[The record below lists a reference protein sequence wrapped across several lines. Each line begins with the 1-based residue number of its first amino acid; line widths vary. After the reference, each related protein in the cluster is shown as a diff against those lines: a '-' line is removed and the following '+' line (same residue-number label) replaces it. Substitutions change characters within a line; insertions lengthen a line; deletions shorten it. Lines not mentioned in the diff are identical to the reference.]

1 MLNSMKHVL
10 IFTYYFP
17 PAGGVAV
24 QRWLKFTKYL
34 PENGWLPI
42 VVTVKDGSYPY
53 LDESL
58 EKEIDSRV
66 EVHKTDTFEPFEIY
80 NLLRGKKGK
89 QLPTAM
95 LDNAASK
102 SFFQKAAEFVR
113 ANFFIPDARKGWVK
127 YAVSEGARIIKS
139 KKIDAIVTT
148 GPPHSTHLIGMM
160 LQKQFGIKW
169 IADFR
174 DPWTSIF
181 TNTFLPRTNWAKQQD
196 QQLETAVLRR
206 ADCVTV
212 IGPSMQKEFQNRAK
226 RIEVIWNGFD
236 EADIVV
242 ATAEIRNP
250 VFTIRYVGNLFASQT
265 APAFWKAV
273 ARLRKE
279 ENAKLKIEFTGR
291 VDESVKQIIKQT
303 GVEDAVSYN
312 DFVPHIEAVQLMC
325 SADALLFAVPA
336 VPNSERIITGKIFEY
351 LATQIPILAFGP
363 LSGDAAKLLQECG
376 RESMC
381 DFEDNASAFAQLK
394 LHYENFIGKTPVA
407 YNNTYQKFS
416 RQNQAEEFVKVLE
429 GLS

>member
-1 MLNSMKHVL
+1 M
-10 IFTYYFP
+10 
-17 PAGGVAV
+17 

-42 VVTVKDGSYPY
+42 VVTVRDGSYPY

-58 EKEIDSRV
+58 EKEVDPRT
-66 EVHKTDTFEPFEIY
+66 EVHKTETFEPFELY

-95 LDNAASK
+95 LDNAAEK

-127 YAVSEGARIIKS
+127 YAVREGASIIQS

-148 GPPHSTHLIGMM
+148 GPPHSTHLIGMV

-181 TNTFLPRTNWAKQQD
+181 TNTFLPRTDWAKQYD
-196 QQLETAVLRR
+196 KQLETEVLKY

-212 IGPSMQKEFQNRAK
+212 IGPSMQKEFQSRAK

-236 EADIVV
+236 DADIAV
-242 ATAEIRNP
+242 ANDAVRNP
-250 VFTIRYVGNLFASQT
+250 VFTIRYVGNLFASQSV
-265 APAFWKAV
+265 PAFWKAV
-273 ARLRKE
+273 ARLRRE
-279 ENAKLKIEFTGR
+279 DNAKLNIEFTGR
-291 VDESVKQIIKQT
+291 VDESVQQLIRQF
-303 GVEDAVSYN
+303 GLEDVVSYH
-312 DFVPHIEAVQLMC
+312 DFVPHHEAVQLMC

-336 VPNSERIITGKIFEY
+336 VPDNERIITGKIFEY
-351 LATQIPILAFGP
+351 LAANRPILAFGP
-363 LSGDAAKLLQECG
+363 LSGDAAKLLHECG
-376 RESMC
+376 REPMC
-381 DFEDNASAFAQLK
+381 DFEDDVFAYTQLK
-394 LHYENFIGKTPVA
+394 SHYQNYIQQTPIA
-407 YNNTYQKFS
+407 NNNAYQKFS
-416 RQNQAEEFVKVLE
+416 RKNQAEVLVKVMNELNAR
-429 GLS
+429 